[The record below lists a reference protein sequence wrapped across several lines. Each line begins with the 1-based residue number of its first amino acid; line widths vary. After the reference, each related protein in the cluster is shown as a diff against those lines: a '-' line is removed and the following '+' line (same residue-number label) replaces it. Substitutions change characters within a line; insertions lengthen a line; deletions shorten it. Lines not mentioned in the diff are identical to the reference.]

1 MRAEKLLR
9 WFFEGA
15 TMFIVAL
22 ASLFLLLYIG
32 YGDGKRTYELTH
44 IEKLT
49 SQGRYLQNTIEKF
62 VRDGLP
68 LKQYAGF
75 TKLASPILEG
85 EDVDALLVFDHKGTQ
100 VFGAIDKKKP
110 TLPPPPDV
118 HDVSDSIKVD
128 YGVTHYQITLP
139 LRSRFETVGSVV
151 VVAPNNQVTKRLYAS
166 FLPLVFVGVALSIAF
181 AVLIV
186 AAKSSFARSKKP
198 WLQISYGMTFLGMA
212 MLVVGTLIGLYFDG
226 VEGKAKAA
234 SFTLSQRLSDIVE
247 FRLGFKDLDGI
258 DRAFREFRT
267 LNSDISEAA
276 VLVDNS
282 VEITT
287 DARRQGKKW
296 ISDSSNFEYR
306 IDLSDANKPPYISLL
321 TTVPKSVVFER
332 VARSVKNF
340 AALFIA
346 SAFLSGLFL
355 QVASSLQRPR
365 DVDITSPE
373 GKAAASDAGLVIIK
387 PAYFLA
393 VFLDSL
399 TYSFLPKFMQE
410 AAAAS
415 GVSVGFA
422 SAPFTAYYLGFAASL
437 IPAGVLCDRRGAK
450 QVILLGL
457 MLAAGSVLALALPLG
472 IWEMTALRA
481 ISGVGQGVLLIGVQ
495 AYILAVASPEK
506 KTQGAAI
513 IVFGFQAA
521 LISGMALGSLMV
533 NFLGTRGVFIIA
545 GGVGLA
551 SLIYSQFLVPG
562 TERKAATTSVG
573 AAVKKL
579 VGDLKK
585 VVTELEFLKT
595 LFTIG
600 APAKAILT
608 GVITFA
614 LPLIL
619 GQAGY
624 RPEDIG
630 QVVMLYGLGVLLSS
644 GYASRFVDR
653 TKNSETV
660 LFVGAIMSGVGMV
673 MVGFM
678 GSPIVGNGLL
688 STSIIVV
695 AVLIVGLAHGF
706 INAPVVSHIG
716 QSALAQRVG
725 ANPTTTAYR
734 FLERGGHITGPL
746 LISQLFLFWGQGPYV
761 IGSIGIAVV
770 IFGLLFVAHRLLPR
784 PVRLQGEPA
793 E

>member
-1 MRAEKLLR
+1 M
-9 WFFEGA
+9 
-15 TMFIVAL
+15 
-22 ASLFLLLYIG
+22 
-32 YGDGKRTYELTH
+32 
-44 IEKLT
+44 
-49 SQGRYLQNTIEKF
+49 
-62 VRDGLP
+62 
-68 LKQYAGF
+68 
-75 TKLASPILEG
+75 
-85 EDVDALLVFDHKGTQ
+85 
-100 VFGAIDKKKP
+100 
-110 TLPPPPDV
+110 
-118 HDVSDSIKVD
+118 
-128 YGVTHYQITLP
+128 
-139 LRSRFETVGSVV
+139 
-151 VVAPNNQVTKRLYAS
+151 
-166 FLPLVFVGVALSIAF
+166 
-181 AVLIV
+181 
-186 AAKSSFARSKKP
+186 
-198 WLQISYGMTFLGMA
+198 
-212 MLVVGTLIGLYFDG
+212 
-226 VEGKAKAA
+226 
-234 SFTLSQRLSDIVE
+234 
-247 FRLGFKDLDGI
+247 
-258 DRAFREFRT
+258 
-267 LNSDISEAA
+267 
-276 VLVDNS
+276 
-282 VEITT
+282 
-287 DARRQGKKW
+287 
-296 ISDSSNFEYR
+296 
-306 IDLSDANKPPYISLL
+306 
-321 TTVPKSVVFER
+321 PKSVVFEQ

-355 QVASSLQRPR
+355 QVAASLQRAR
-365 DVDITSPE
+365 GSDDQNT
-373 GKAAASDAGLVIIK
+373 ASDAGLVIIK

-410 AAAAS
+410 TAAAS

-422 SAPFTAYYLGFAASL
+422 SAPFTAYYLGFALSL

-450 QVILLGL
+450 PVMLLGL
-457 MLAAGSVLALALPLG
+457 VLAAGGVLALALPLG

-481 ISGVGQGVLLIGVQ
+481 IAGIGQGVLLIGVQ
-495 AYILAVASPEK
+495 SYILAVASPEK

-533 NFLGTRGVFIIA
+533 NFLGTKGVFLIA

-551 SLIYSQFLVPG
+551 TLIYCQFLVPG
-562 TERKAATTSVG
+562 TDRKTATTSVG

-579 VGDLKK
+579 TADLKK

-608 GVITFA
+608 GVVTFA

-630 QVVMLYGLGVLLSS
+630 QVVMLYGLGVLASS

-653 TKNSETV
+653 TKNAEMV
-660 LFVGAIMSGVGMV
+660 LFVGAIMSGVGLV

-678 GSPIVGNGLL
+678 GSPVVGNGLL
-688 STSIIVV
+688 STVVIVA

-716 QSALAQRVG
+716 QTALAQRIG

-734 FLERGGHITGPL
+734 FLERGGHVTGPL
-746 LISQLFLFWGQGPYV
+746 LLSQLFLFWGQGPYV
-761 IGSIGIAVV
+761 IGGIGMAVV
-770 IFGLLFVAHRLLPR
+770 MFGLLFVGHRLLPR
-784 PVRLQGEPA
+784 PARLQGEPA